1 MLPLSIGCS
10 ALILACRR
18 TRVVVLSGR
27 LSLLMRRGTV
37 GVSVGSGGLLFRFR
51 SLAMILARFCAL

>member
-10 ALILACRR
+10 ALILVFRR
-18 TRVVVLSGR
+18 TRAVVLSGR

-37 GVSVGSGGLLFRFR
+37 GVSVGSGGLLLRFR